1 MMRVARVIRVVALLL
16 LVSTA
21 SAPAATAI
29 HVTND
34 AELGSAI
41 REAKPGTTI
50 RILQER
56 TEPGFVPCRN
66 GLVEKNVIVF
76 RRGDVREPINVGPG
90 TDAKSF
96 VFAGNQWY
104 CEDDPPRSKPNLP
117 SPEIGGTYGIAP
129 KH

>member
-1 MMRVARVIRVVALLL
+1 MMRVARVIRGVALLL

-41 REAKPGTTI
+41 REAKP
-50 RILQER
+50 
-56 TEPGFVPCRN
+56 FVPCRN